1 MTPCRKMSLS
11 PCQPTR
17 IMDSLSLNDIIN
29 ENTEFIPLMIS
40 DDEVEIN
47 NEQLPELLPI
57 LPLRNTVIF
66 PGVVAPITAGRDKS
80 LRLIR
85 SITDEPKFVGM
96 IAQKDGETEE
106 PGAGDVFPTGTL
118 AQIVKSFK
126 MPDGNTTI
134 IIQGKKRF
142 RILEWTQNEPFNMAK
157 VEFLPEFVP
166 GEEDIEFNVLMDSI
180 KEVAGRLIQESPNIP
195 SEAQAALDNI
205 KSNTFLLN
213 FIASNSSMTL
223 NKKQEVLGLDSLKE
237 RATKVLEGL
246 NRELRML
253 EVKNEIHDKVKHEF
267 DQQQREYFLH
277 QQMKTIQEELGGNS
291 SETEIQEMRQKSTA
305 KKWNKKASD
314 HFEKELKKLQRLNPQ
329 MPEFAIQRNYLE
341 FLLELPFESKGRADI
356 NLKKAENIL
365 HKDHYGLEKVKE
377 RILEHLAVLKLKGD
391 MKSPILCLAGPPGVG
406 KTSLGKS
413 IADALGRPYVRMSL
427 GGLRDEAEIR
437 GHRKTYIG
445 AMPGRILQNMKK
457 AGSNDPVFIL
467 DEIDKLSYGN
477 GGDPSSSMLE
487 VLDPEQNDSFYDNY
501 LEMGYDLSKVF
512 FIATANNLGAIQP
525 ALLDRMEIIDVT
537 GYTTDEKVEIAK
549 RHLVPKQLGNHGIT
563 KDQFSIAKRELKSV
577 VEGYTRE
584 SGVRNLDKKIAKLI
598 RSTAKDIAMGDVE
611 KAKIGKSDLETI
623 LGPSRERDVY
633 EGNDHAGVVTGL
645 AWTPVGGDILFIESS
660 LHKGTGKVIITGNL
674 GDVMK
679 ESATIAMAYL
689 KANSDQVGIDAGLFN
704 AYDINIHVPQGAIP
718 KDGPSA
724 GVTLLTALTSLF
736 KQQLV
741 APKLAM
747 TGEITLRGKVLP
759 VGGIKEKILAAK
771 RAKIN
776 TIILCDKN
784 RRDIEEIEDHYIK
797 GMTFHY
803 VSEMQEVLELAI
815 LDKKVKGAKVLEP
828 SLKKG

>member
-1 MTPCRKMSLS
+1 
-11 PCQPTR
+11 
-17 IMDSLSLNDIIN
+17 MDSLSLSDIIN
-29 ENTEFIPLMIS
+29 ESTEFIPLMTS

-47 NEQLPELLPI
+47 STDLPEELAI

-85 SITDEPKFVGM
+85 SITEEPKYVGM
-96 IAQKDGETEE
+96 IAQRDGDNED
-106 PGAGDVFPTGTL
+106 PGAADVFPIGTL

-142 RILEWTQNEPFNMAK
+142 KVLEWTQTEPYNRAK

-166 GEEDIEFNVLMDSI
+166 AEDDVEFNILMESI
-180 KEVAGRLIQESPNIP
+180 KDVAAQLIQDSPHIP
-195 SEAQAALDNI
+195 TEAQAALDNI

-213 FIASNSSMTL
+213 FIASNSNMTL
-223 NKKQEVLGLDSLKE
+223 DKKQEVLELDELKD

-246 NRELRML
+246 NLELKML
-253 EVKNEIHDKVKHEF
+253 EVKNEIQDKVKHEF

-291 SETEIQEMRQKSTA
+291 SETEIEELRQRAKIKTWNDSTA
-305 KKWNKKASD
+305 ERFD
-314 HFEKELKKLQRLNPQ
+314 KEIKKLQRLNPQ

-341 FLLELPFESKGRADI
+341 FMLDLPFEPKGSSEID
-356 NLKKAENIL
+356 LKAATAVL
-365 HKDHYGLEKVKE
+365 DKDHYGLEKVKE

-391 MKSPILCLAGPPGVG
+391 MKSPIICLAGPPGVG

-413 IADALGRPYVRMSL
+413 IAEALGRPYVRMSL

-467 DEIDKLSYGN
+467 DEIDKLSYGT

-525 ALLDRMEIIDVT
+525 ALLDRMEVIDVT
-537 GYTTDEKVEIAK
+537 GYTIEEKVEIA
-549 RHLVPKQLGNHGIT
+549 RQHLVPKQLDNHGLT
-563 KDQFSIAKRELKSV
+563 KDQFSITKPVLKSL

-584 SGVRNLDKKIAKLI
+584 SGVRNLDKKVAKLI
-598 RSTAKDIAMGDVE
+598 RSTAKDVAMGNEAVPSISKEQLE
-611 KAKIGKSDLETI
+611 KI
-623 LGPSRERDVY
+623 LGPSRERDIY
-633 EGNDHAGVVTGL
+633 EGNAHAGVVTGL

-660 LHKGTGKVIITGNL
+660 LAKGNGKVIITGNL

-679 ESATIAMAYL
+679 ESATIALAYL
-689 KANSDQVGIDAGLFN
+689 KSNAEQLGIDSRLFTS
-704 AYDINIHVPQGAIP
+704 YDINIHVPQGAIP

-736 KQQLV
+736 TQKKV

-771 RAKIN
+771 RAKI
-776 TIILCDKN
+776 TKILLCDKN
-784 RRDIEEIEDHYIK
+784 RKDIEEIEAHYLK

-803 VSEMQEVLELAI
+803 VQEMSEVLELAI
-815 LDKKVKGAKVLEP
+815 LDQKVKGAKKLEP
-828 SLKKG
+828 AKKNG

>member
-1 MTPCRKMSLS
+1 
-11 PCQPTR
+11 
-17 IMDSLSLNDIIN
+17 MDSLSLSDIIN
-29 ENTEFIPLMIS
+29 ESTEFIPLMTS
-40 DDEVEIN
+40 DEEVEIN
-47 NEQLPELLPI
+47 NTDLPEELPI

-85 SITDEPKFVGM
+85 DIKEEPKYVGM
-96 IAQKDGETEE
+96 ITQKDGDTED
-106 PGAGDVFPTGTL
+106 PTSDDVFPTGTL

-142 RILEWTQNEPFNMAK
+142 RILEWTTTEPYNRAK

-166 GEEDIEFNVLMDSI
+166 KDDDVEFNIVMDSI
-180 KEVAGRLIQESPNIP
+180 KEVAAQLIQDSPHIP
-195 SEAQAALDNI
+195 TEAQTALDNI

-213 FIASNSSMTL
+213 FIASNSSMVL
-223 NKKQEVLGLDSLKE
+223 DKKQEVLELDSLKD
-237 RATKVLEGL
+237 RASNVLEGL
-246 NRELRML
+246 NLELKKL
-253 EVKNEIHDKVKHEF
+253 EVKNEIQDKVKLEF

-291 SETEIQEMRQKSTA
+291 SETEIEELRQRA
-305 KKWNKKASD
+305 KKKKWDPSSSER
-314 HFEKELKKLQRLNPQ
+314 FNKELKKLQRLNPQ

-341 FLLELPFESKGRADI
+341 FMLDLPFEGKGLASIDLNGATKVLDR
-356 NLKKAENIL
+356 
-365 HKDHYGLEKVKE
+365 DHYGLEKVKE

-391 MKSPILCLAGPPGVG
+391 MKSPIICLAGPPGVG

-413 IADALGRPYVRMSL
+413 IAEALGRPYVRMSL

-467 DEIDKLSYGN
+467 DEIDKLSYGT

-525 ALLDRMEIIDVT
+525 ALLDRMEVIDVT
-537 GYTTDEKVEIAK
+537 GYTIEEKVEIAK
-549 RHLVPKQLGNHGIT
+549 QHLVPKQLDNHGIT
-563 KDQFSIAKRELKSV
+563 KDQFSISKPTLKSL

-584 SGVRNLDKKIAKLI
+584 SGVRNLDKKVAKLV
-598 RSTAKDIAMGDVE
+598 RSTAKDIALGTEAHTKVNVE
-611 KAKIGKSDLETI
+611 RLEEI
-623 LGPSRERDVY
+623 LGPPRERDIY
-633 EGNDHAGVVTGL
+633 EGNNHAGVVTGL

-660 LHKGTGKVIITGNL
+660 LAKGSGKVIITGNL
-674 GDVMK
+674 GAVMK
-679 ESATIAMAYL
+679 ESATIAIAYL
-689 KANSDQVGIDAGLFN
+689 KANADELGIDQNLFK

-724 GVTLLTALTSLF
+724 GITLLTALTSLF
-736 KQQLV
+736 TQKKV

-747 TGEITLRGKVLP
+747 TGEITLRGRVLP

-771 RAKIN
+771 RAKIS
-776 TIILCDKN
+776 TILLCEKN
-784 RRDIEEIEDHYIK
+784 RKDIEEIEAHYLK

-803 VSEMQEVLELAI
+803 ISEMSEVLDLAI
-815 LDKKVKGAKVLEP
+815 LNQKVKGAKTLSAET
-828 SLKKG
+828 KKLD

>member
-1 MTPCRKMSLS
+1 
-11 PCQPTR
+11 
-17 IMDSLSLNDIIN
+17 MDSLSLSDIIN
-29 ENTEFIPLMIS
+29 ESTEFIPLMTS

-47 NEQLPELLPI
+47 STDLPEELAI

-85 SITDEPKFVGM
+85 SITEEPKYVGM
-96 IAQKDGETEE
+96 IAQRDGDNED
-106 PGAGDVFPTGTL
+106 PAAADVFPIGTL

-142 RILEWTQNEPFNMAK
+142 KVLEWTQTEPYNRAK

-166 GEEDIEFNVLMDSI
+166 AEDDVEFNILMESI
-180 KEVAGRLIQESPNIP
+180 KDVAAQLIQDSPHIP
-195 SEAQAALDNI
+195 TEAQTALDNI

-223 NKKQEVLGLDSLKE
+223 DKKQEVLELDELKD

-246 NRELRML
+246 NLELKML
-253 EVKNEIHDKVKHEF
+253 EVKNEIQDKVKHEF

-291 SETEIQEMRQKSTA
+291 SETEIEELRQRAKTKTWNDSTA
-305 KKWNKKASD
+305 ERFD
-314 HFEKELKKLQRLNPQ
+314 KEIKKLQRLNPQ

-341 FLLELPFESKGRADI
+341 FMLDLPFEPKGSSEID
-356 NLKKAENIL
+356 LKAATAVL
-365 HKDHYGLEKVKE
+365 DKDHYGLEKVKE

-391 MKSPILCLAGPPGVG
+391 MKSPIICLAGPPGVG

-413 IADALGRPYVRMSL
+413 IAEALGRPYVRMSL

-467 DEIDKLSYGN
+467 DEIDKLSYGT

-525 ALLDRMEIIDVT
+525 ALLDRMEVIDVT
-537 GYTTDEKVEIAK
+537 GYTIEEKVEIA
-549 RHLVPKQLGNHGIT
+549 RQHLVPKQLDNHGLT
-563 KDQFSIAKRELKSV
+563 KDQFSITKPVLKSL

-584 SGVRNLDKKIAKLI
+584 SGVRNLDKKVAKLI
-598 RSTAKDIAMGDVE
+598 RSTAKDVAMGNEAVPSISKEQLE
-611 KAKIGKSDLETI
+611 KI
-623 LGPSRERDVY
+623 LGPSRERDIY
-633 EGNDHAGVVTGL
+633 EGNAHAGVVTGL

-660 LHKGTGKVIITGNL
+660 LAKGNGKVIITGNL

-679 ESATIAMAYL
+679 ESATIALAYL
-689 KANSDQVGIDAGLFN
+689 KSNAEQLGIDSRLFTS
-704 AYDINIHVPQGAIP
+704 YDINIHVPQGAIP

-736 KQQLV
+736 TQKKV

-771 RAKIN
+771 RAKITN
-776 TIILCDKN
+776 ILLCDKN
-784 RRDIEEIEDHYIK
+784 RKDIEEIEAHYLK

-803 VSEMQEVLELAI
+803 VQEMSEVLELAI
-815 LDKKVKGAKVLEP
+815 LDQKVKGAKKLEP
-828 SLKKG
+828 AKKNG

>member
-1 MTPCRKMSLS
+1 MDTLSLS
-11 PCQPTR
+11 
-17 IMDSLSLNDIIN
+17 DIIS
-29 ENTEFIPLMIS
+29 ESTEFIPLMTS
-40 DDEVEIN
+40 DEEVEIN
-47 NEQLPELLPI
+47 DDQIPELLPI

-80 LRLIR
+80 LRLIK
-85 SITDEPKFVGM
+85 SIKEDQKFVGM
-96 IAQKDGETEE
+96 IAQRDGATED
-106 PGAGDVFPTGTL
+106 PGQNEVFPTGTL

-142 RILEWTQNEPFNMAK
+142 RILEWVETEPFNMAK

-166 GEEDIEFNVLMDSI
+166 GEDDAEFTVLMDSI
-180 KEVAGRLIQESPNIP
+180 KDIAARLIQESPHIP

-213 FIASNSSMTL
+213 FIASNSSMKL
-223 NKKQEVLGLDSLKE
+223 EKKQEVLELDSLKE
-237 RATKVLEGL
+237 RAVKVLEGL
-246 NRELRML
+246 NLELKML

-291 SETEIQEMRQKSTA
+291 SEGDIEEMRQRSKSKTWDS
-305 KKWNKKASD
+305 KTSE
-314 HFEKELKKLQRLNPQ
+314 HFEKELRKLQRLNPQ

-341 FLLELPFESKGRADI
+341 FILDLPFESKGDASI
-356 NLKKAENIL
+356 NLKAAQKSL
-365 HKDHYGLEKVKE
+365 DSDHYGLEKVKE

-413 IADALGRPYVRMSL
+413 IAEALGRPYVRMSL

-445 AMPGRILQNMKK
+445 AMPGRVLQNMKK

-467 DEIDKLSYGN
+467 DEIDKLSYGT

-487 VLDPEQNDSFYDNY
+487 VLDPEQNNSFYDNY

-525 ALLDRMEIIDVT
+525 ALLDRMEIINVS

-549 RHLVPKQLGNHGIT
+549 RHLVPKQLENHGLT
-563 KDQFSIAKRELKSV
+563 KGQFSIGKPELKAV

-584 SGVRNLDKKIAKLI
+584 SGVRSLDKKVAKLI
-598 RSTAKDIAMGDVE
+598 RHTAKDIAMGDADVVKIE
-611 KAKIGKSDLETI
+611 KEAIGTI
-623 LGPSRERDVY
+623 LGPSRERDSY

-660 LHKGTGKVIITGNL
+660 ISRGNGKVIVTGNL

-679 ESATIAMAYL
+679 ESATIALAYL
-689 KANSDQVGIDAGLFN
+689 KSNAEELGIDPKLFTS
-704 AYDINIHVPQGAIP
+704 YDINIHVPQGAIP

-724 GVTLLTALTSLF
+724 GITLLTALTSLF
-736 KQQLV
+736 TQKRV
-741 APKLAM
+741 AAKLAM

-771 RAKIN
+771 RAKIT
-776 TIILCDKN
+776 TIVLCDKN
-784 RRDIEEIEDHYIK
+784 RKDIEEIEDHYLK

-803 VSEMQEVLELAI
+803 VGEMREVLDLAI
-815 LDKKVKGAKVLEP
+815 LDQKVKNAKKLVPVET
-828 SLKKG
+828 KKS

>member
-1 MTPCRKMSLS
+1 MFS
-11 PCQPTR
+11 CQE
-17 IMDSLSLNDIIN
+17 IDFMDSLSLSDIIN
-29 ENTEFIPLMIS
+29 ESTEFIPLMTS
-40 DDEVEIN
+40 DEEVEIN
-47 NEQLPELLPI
+47 NTDLPEELPI

-85 SITDEPKFVGM
+85 DIKEEPKYVGM
-96 IAQKDGETEE
+96 ITQKDGDTEE
-106 PGAGDVFPTGTL
+106 PTSDDVFPTGTL

-142 RILEWTQNEPFNMAK
+142 RILEWTTTEPYNRAK

-166 GEEDIEFNVLMDSI
+166 EEEDVEFNIVMDSI
-180 KEVAGRLIQESPNIP
+180 KEVAAQLIQDSPHIP
-195 SEAQAALDNI
+195 TEAQAALDNI

-213 FIASNSSMTL
+213 FIASNSSMVL
-223 NKKQEVLGLDSLKE
+223 EKKQEVLELDSLKD
-237 RATKVLEGL
+237 RASNVLEGL
-246 NRELRML
+246 NLELKKL
-253 EVKNEIHDKVKHEF
+253 EVKNEIQDKVKLEF

-291 SETEIQEMRQKSTA
+291 SETEIEELRQRAKK
-305 KKWNKKASD
+305 KKWNPSSSER
-314 HFEKELKKLQRLNPQ
+314 FNKELKKLQRLNPQ

-341 FLLELPFESKGRADI
+341 FMLDLPYEGKGIASID
-356 NLKKAENIL
+356 LKDATKVL
-365 HKDHYGLEKVKE
+365 DRDHYGLEKVKE

-391 MKSPILCLAGPPGVG
+391 MKSPIICLAGPPGVG

-413 IADALGRPYVRMSL
+413 IAEALGRPYVRMSL

-467 DEIDKLSYGN
+467 DEIDKLSYGT

-525 ALLDRMEIIDVT
+525 ALLDRMEVIDVT
-537 GYTTDEKVEIAK
+537 GYTIEEKVEIAK
-549 RHLVPKQLGNHGIT
+549 QHLVPKQLDNHGIT
-563 KDQFSIAKRELKSV
+563 KDQFSIAKPTLKSL

-584 SGVRNLDKKIAKLI
+584 SGVRNLDKKVAKLV
-598 RSTAKDIAMGDVE
+598 RSTAKDIALGTEAHTKVNVE
-611 KAKIGKSDLETI
+611 RLEEI
-623 LGPSRERDVY
+623 LGPPRERDIY
-633 EGNDHAGVVTGL
+633 EGNNHAGVVTGL

-660 LHKGTGKVIITGNL
+660 LAKGSGKVIITGNL
-674 GDVMK
+674 GAVMK
-679 ESATIAMAYL
+679 ESATIAIAYL
-689 KANSDQVGIDAGLFN
+689 KANADELGIDQNLFK

-724 GVTLLTALTSLF
+724 GITLLTALTSLF
-736 KQQLV
+736 TQKKV

-747 TGEITLRGKVLP
+747 TGEITLRGRVLP

-771 RAKIN
+771 RAKIS
-776 TIILCDKN
+776 TILLCEKN
-784 RRDIEEIEDHYIK
+784 RKDIEEIEAHYLK

-803 VSEMQEVLELAI
+803 ISEMSEVLDLAI
-815 LDKKVKGAKVLEP
+815 LNQKVKGAKTLSAET
-828 SLKKG
+828 KKT

>member
-1 MTPCRKMSLS
+1 MLHL
-11 PCQPTR
+11 
-17 IMDSLSLNDIIN
+17 IMDSLSLSDIIN
-29 ENTEFIPLMIS
+29 ESTEFIPLMTS

-47 NEQLPELLPI
+47 STDLPEELAI

-85 SITDEPKFVGM
+85 SITEEPKYVGM
-96 IAQKDGETEE
+96 IAQRDGDNED
-106 PGAGDVFPTGTL
+106 PGAADVFPTGTL

-142 RILEWTQNEPFNMAK
+142 KVLEWTQTEPYNRAK

-166 GEEDIEFNVLMDSI
+166 AEDDVEFNILMESI
-180 KEVAGRLIQESPNIP
+180 KDVAAQLIQDSPHIP
-195 SEAQAALDNI
+195 TEAQTALDNI

-223 NKKQEVLGLDSLKE
+223 DKKQEVLELDELKD
-237 RATKVLEGL
+237 RANKVLEGL
-246 NRELRML
+246 NLELKML
-253 EVKNEIHDKVKHEF
+253 EVKNEIQDKVKHEF

-291 SETEIQEMRQKSTA
+291 SETEIEELRQRAKTKTWNDSTA
-305 KKWNKKASD
+305 ERFD
-314 HFEKELKKLQRLNPQ
+314 KEIKKLQRLNPQ

-341 FLLELPFESKGRADI
+341 FMLDLPFEPKGSSEID
-356 NLKKAENIL
+356 LKAATAVL
-365 HKDHYGLEKVKE
+365 DKDHYGLEKVKE

-391 MKSPILCLAGPPGVG
+391 MKSPIICLAGPPGVG

-413 IADALGRPYVRMSL
+413 IAEALGRPYVRMSL

-467 DEIDKLSYGN
+467 DEIDKLSYGT

-525 ALLDRMEIIDVT
+525 ALLDRMEVIDVT
-537 GYTTDEKVEIAK
+537 GYTIEEKVEIA
-549 RHLVPKQLGNHGIT
+549 RQHLVPKQLDNHGLA
-563 KDQFSIAKRELKSV
+563 KDQFSITKPVLKSL

-584 SGVRNLDKKIAKLI
+584 SGVRNLDKKVAKLI
-598 RSTAKDIAMGDVE
+598 RSTAKDVAMGNEAVPSISKEQLE
-611 KAKIGKSDLETI
+611 KI
-623 LGPSRERDVY
+623 LGPSRERDIY
-633 EGNDHAGVVTGL
+633 EGNAHAGVVTGL

-660 LHKGTGKVIITGNL
+660 LAKGNGKVIITGNL

-679 ESATIAMAYL
+679 ESATIALAYL
-689 KANSDQVGIDAGLFN
+689 KSNAEQLGIDSRLFTS
-704 AYDINIHVPQGAIP
+704 YDINIHVPQGAIP

-736 KQQLV
+736 TQKKV

-771 RAKIN
+771 RAKITN
-776 TIILCDKN
+776 ILLCDKN
-784 RRDIEEIEDHYIK
+784 RKDIEEIEAHYLK

-803 VSEMQEVLELAI
+803 VQEMSEVLELAI
-815 LDKKVKGAKVLEP
+815 LDQKVKGAKKLEP
-828 SLKKG
+828 AKKKG

>member
-1 MTPCRKMSLS
+1 MNMDTLSLS
-11 PCQPTR
+11 
-17 IMDSLSLNDIIN
+17 DIIS
-29 ENTEFIPLMIS
+29 ESTEFIPLMTS
-40 DDEVEIN
+40 DEEVEIN
-47 NEQLPELLPI
+47 DDQIPELLPI

-80 LRLIR
+80 LRLIK
-85 SITDEPKFVGM
+85 SIKEDQKFVGM
-96 IAQKDGETEE
+96 IAQRDGATED
-106 PGAGDVFPTGTL
+106 PGQNEVFPTGTL

-142 RILEWTQNEPFNMAK
+142 RILEWVETEPFNMAK

-166 GEEDIEFNVLMDSI
+166 GEDDTEFTVLMDSI
-180 KEVAGRLIQESPNIP
+180 KDIAARLIQESPHIP

-213 FIASNSSMTL
+213 FIASNSSMKL
-223 NKKQEVLGLDSLKE
+223 EKKQEVLELDSLKE
-237 RATKVLEGL
+237 RAVKVLEGL
-246 NRELRML
+246 NLELKML

-291 SETEIQEMRQKSTA
+291 SEGDIEEMRQRSKGKTWDSKT
-305 KKWNKKASD
+305 SE
-314 HFEKELKKLQRLNPQ
+314 HFEKELRKLQRLNPQ

-341 FLLELPFESKGRADI
+341 FMLDLPFESKGDASI
-356 NLKKAENIL
+356 NLKAAQKSLDA
-365 HKDHYGLEKVKE
+365 DHYGLEKVKE

-413 IADALGRPYVRMSL
+413 IAEALGRPYVRMSL

-445 AMPGRILQNMKK
+445 AMPGRVLQNMKK

-467 DEIDKLSYGN
+467 DEIDKLSYGT

-487 VLDPEQNDSFYDNY
+487 VLDPEQNNSFYDNY

-525 ALLDRMEIIDVT
+525 ALLDRMEIINVS

-549 RHLVPKQLGNHGIT
+549 RHLVPKQLENHGLT
-563 KDQFSIAKRELKSV
+563 KGQFSIGKPELKAV

-584 SGVRNLDKKIAKLI
+584 SGVRSLDKKVAKLI
-598 RSTAKDIAMGDVE
+598 RHTAKDIAMGDADVVKIE
-611 KAKIGKSDLETI
+611 KEAIGTI
-623 LGPSRERDVY
+623 LGPSRERDSY

-660 LHKGTGKVIITGNL
+660 ISRGIGKVIVTGNL

-679 ESATIAMAYL
+679 ESATIALAYL
-689 KANSDQVGIDAGLFN
+689 KSNAEELGIDPKLFTS
-704 AYDINIHVPQGAIP
+704 YDINIHVPQGAIP

-724 GVTLLTALTSLF
+724 GITLLTALTSLF
-736 KQQLV
+736 TQKRV
-741 APKLAM
+741 AAKLAM

-771 RAKIN
+771 RAKIT
-776 TIILCDKN
+776 TIVLCDKN
-784 RRDIEEIEDHYIK
+784 RKDIEEIEDHYLK

-803 VSEMQEVLELAI
+803 VGEMREVLDLAI
-815 LDKKVKGAKVLEP
+815 LDQKVKNAKKLVPVET
-828 SLKKG
+828 KKS

>member
-1 MTPCRKMSLS
+1 
-11 PCQPTR
+11 
-17 IMDSLSLNDIIN
+17 MDSLSLSDIIN
-29 ENTEFIPLMIS
+29 ESTEFIPLMTS
-40 DDEVEIN
+40 DEEVEIN
-47 NEQLPELLPI
+47 NTDLPEELPI

-85 SITDEPKFVGM
+85 DIKEEPKYVGM
-96 IAQKDGETEE
+96 ITQKDGDTEE
-106 PGAGDVFPTGTL
+106 PTSDDVFPTGTL

-142 RILEWTQNEPFNMAK
+142 RILEWTTTEPYNRAK

-166 GEEDIEFNVLMDSI
+166 EEEDVEFNIVMDSI
-180 KEVAGRLIQESPNIP
+180 KEVAAQLIQDSPHIP
-195 SEAQAALDNI
+195 TEAQAALDNI

-213 FIASNSSMTL
+213 FIASNSSMVL
-223 NKKQEVLGLDSLKE
+223 EKKQEVLELDSLKD
-237 RATKVLEGL
+237 RASNVLEGL
-246 NRELRML
+246 NLELKKL
-253 EVKNEIHDKVKHEF
+253 EVKNEIQDKVKLEF

-291 SETEIQEMRQKSTA
+291 SETEIEELRQRAKK
-305 KKWNKKASD
+305 KKWNPSSSER
-314 HFEKELKKLQRLNPQ
+314 FNKELKKLQRLNPQ

-341 FLLELPFESKGRADI
+341 FMLDLPYEGKGLASID
-356 NLKKAENIL
+356 LKDATKVL
-365 HKDHYGLEKVKE
+365 DRDHYGLEKVKE

-391 MKSPILCLAGPPGVG
+391 MKSPIICLAGPPGVG

-413 IADALGRPYVRMSL
+413 IAEALGRPYVRMSL

-467 DEIDKLSYGN
+467 DEIDKLSYGT

-525 ALLDRMEIIDVT
+525 ALLDRMEVIDVT
-537 GYTTDEKVEIAK
+537 GYTIEEKVEIAK
-549 RHLVPKQLGNHGIT
+549 QHLVPKQLDNHGIT
-563 KDQFSIAKRELKSV
+563 KDQFSIAKPTLKSL

-584 SGVRNLDKKIAKLI
+584 SGVRNLDKKVAKLV
-598 RSTAKDIAMGDVE
+598 RSTAKDIALGTEAHTKVNVE
-611 KAKIGKSDLETI
+611 RLEEI
-623 LGPSRERDVY
+623 LGPPRERDIY
-633 EGNDHAGVVTGL
+633 EGNNHAGVVTGL

-660 LHKGTGKVIITGNL
+660 LAKGSGKVIITGNL
-674 GDVMK
+674 GVVMK
-679 ESATIAMAYL
+679 ESATIAIAYL
-689 KANSDQVGIDAGLFN
+689 KANADELGIDQNLFK

-724 GVTLLTALTSLF
+724 GITLLTALTSLF
-736 KQQLV
+736 TQKKV

-747 TGEITLRGKVLP
+747 TGEITLRGRVLP

-771 RAKIN
+771 RAKIS
-776 TIILCDKN
+776 TILLCEKN
-784 RRDIEEIEDHYIK
+784 RKDIEEIEAHYLK

-803 VSEMQEVLELAI
+803 ISEMSEVLDLAI
-815 LDKKVKGAKVLEP
+815 LNQKVKGAKTLSAET
-828 SLKKG
+828 KKT

>member
-1 MTPCRKMSLS
+1 
-11 PCQPTR
+11 
-17 IMDSLSLNDIIN
+17 MDSLSLSDIIN
-29 ENTEFIPLMIS
+29 ESTEFIPLMTS
-40 DDEVEIN
+40 DEEVEIN
-47 NEQLPELLPI
+47 NTDLPEELPI

-85 SITDEPKFVGM
+85 DIKEEPKYVGM
-96 IAQKDGETEE
+96 ITQKDGDTED
-106 PGAGDVFPTGTL
+106 PTSDDVFPTGTL

-142 RILEWTQNEPFNMAK
+142 RILEWTTTEPYNRAK

-166 GEEDIEFNVLMDSI
+166 EDDDVEFNIVMDSI
-180 KEVAGRLIQESPNIP
+180 KEVAAQLIQDSPHIP
-195 SEAQAALDNI
+195 TEAQTALDNI

-213 FIASNSSMTL
+213 FIASNSSMVL
-223 NKKQEVLGLDSLKE
+223 DKKQEVLELDSLKD
-237 RATKVLEGL
+237 RASNVLEGL
-246 NRELRML
+246 NLELKKL
-253 EVKNEIHDKVKHEF
+253 EVKNEIQDKVKLEF

-291 SETEIQEMRQKSTA
+291 SETEIEELRQRA
-305 KKWNKKASD
+305 KKKKWDTSSSER
-314 HFEKELKKLQRLNPQ
+314 FNKELKKLQRLNPQ
-329 MPEFAIQRNYLE
+329 MPEFAIQRNYFE
-341 FLLELPFESKGRADI
+341 FMLDLPFEGKGLASID
-356 NLKKAENIL
+356 LKGATKVL
-365 HKDHYGLEKVKE
+365 DRDHYGLEKVKE

-391 MKSPILCLAGPPGVG
+391 MKSPIICLAGPPGVG

-413 IADALGRPYVRMSL
+413 IAEALGRPYVRMSL

-457 AGSNDPVFIL
+457 ADSNDPVFIL
-467 DEIDKLSYGN
+467 DEIDKLSYGT

-525 ALLDRMEIIDVT
+525 ALLDRMEVIDVT
-537 GYTTDEKVEIAK
+537 GYTIEEKVEIAK
-549 RHLVPKQLGNHGIT
+549 QHLVPKQLDNHGIT
-563 KDQFSIAKRELKSV
+563 KDQFSISKPTLKSL

-584 SGVRNLDKKIAKLI
+584 SGVRNLDKKVAKLV
-598 RSTAKDIAMGDVE
+598 RSTAKDIALGTEAHTKVNVE
-611 KAKIGKSDLETI
+611 RLEEI
-623 LGPSRERDVY
+623 LGPPRERDIY
-633 EGNDHAGVVTGL
+633 EGNNHAGVVTGL

-660 LHKGTGKVIITGNL
+660 LAKGSGKVIITGNL
-674 GDVMK
+674 GAVMK
-679 ESATIAMAYL
+679 ESATIAIAYL
-689 KANSDQVGIDAGLFN
+689 KANADELGIDQNLFK

-724 GVTLLTALTSLF
+724 GITLLTALTSLF
-736 KQQLV
+736 TQKKV

-747 TGEITLRGKVLP
+747 TGEITLRGRVLP

-771 RAKIN
+771 RAKIS
-776 TIILCDKN
+776 TILLCEKN
-784 RRDIEEIEDHYIK
+784 RKDIEEIEAHYLK

-803 VSEMQEVLELAI
+803 ISEMSEVLDLAI
-815 LDKKVKGAKVLEP
+815 LNQKVKGAKTLSAET
-828 SLKKG
+828 KKLD

>member
-1 MTPCRKMSLS
+1 
-11 PCQPTR
+11 
-17 IMDSLSLNDIIN
+17 MDSLSLSDIIN
-29 ENTEFIPLMIS
+29 ESTEFIPLMTS
-40 DDEVEIN
+40 DEEVEIN
-47 NEQLPELLPI
+47 NTDLPEELPI

-85 SITDEPKFVGM
+85 DIKEEPKYVGM
-96 IAQKDGETEE
+96 ITQKDSDTEE
-106 PGAGDVFPTGTL
+106 PTSDDVFPTGTL

-142 RILEWTQNEPFNMAK
+142 RILEWTTTEPYNRAK

-166 GEEDIEFNVLMDSI
+166 EDDDVEFNIVMDSI
-180 KEVAGRLIQESPNIP
+180 KEVAAQLIQDSPHIP
-195 SEAQAALDNI
+195 TEAQTALDNI

-213 FIASNSSMTL
+213 FIASNSSML
-223 NKKQEVLGLDSLKE
+223 LDKKQEVLELDSLKD
-237 RATKVLEGL
+237 RASNVLEGL
-246 NRELRML
+246 NLELKKL
-253 EVKNEIHDKVKHEF
+253 EVKNEIQDKVKLEF

-291 SETEIQEMRQKSTA
+291 SETEIEELRQRA
-305 KKWNKKASD
+305 KKKKWDPSSSER
-314 HFEKELKKLQRLNPQ
+314 FNKELKKLQRLNPQ

-341 FLLELPFESKGRADI
+341 FMLDLPFEGKGLASID
-356 NLKKAENIL
+356 LKGATKVL
-365 HKDHYGLEKVKE
+365 DRDHYGLEKVKE

-391 MKSPILCLAGPPGVG
+391 MKSPIICLAGPPGVG

-413 IADALGRPYVRMSL
+413 IAEALGRPYVRMSL

-467 DEIDKLSYGN
+467 DEIDKLSYGT

-525 ALLDRMEIIDVT
+525 ALLDRMEVIDVT
-537 GYTTDEKVEIAK
+537 GYTIEEKVEIAK
-549 RHLVPKQLGNHGIT
+549 QHLVPKQLDNHGIT
-563 KDQFSIAKRELKSV
+563 KDQFSISKPTLKSL

-584 SGVRNLDKKIAKLI
+584 SGVRNLDKKVAKLV
-598 RSTAKDIAMGDVE
+598 RSTAKDIALGTEAHTKVNVE
-611 KAKIGKSDLETI
+611 RLEEI
-623 LGPSRERDVY
+623 LGPPRERDIY
-633 EGNDHAGVVTGL
+633 EGNNHAGVVTGL

-660 LHKGTGKVIITGNL
+660 LAKGSGKVIITGNL
-674 GDVMK
+674 GAVMK
-679 ESATIAMAYL
+679 ESATIAIAYL
-689 KANSDQVGIDAGLFN
+689 KANADELGIDQNLFK

-724 GVTLLTALTSLF
+724 GITLLTALTSLF
-736 KQQLV
+736 TQKKV

-747 TGEITLRGKVLP
+747 TGEITLRGRVLP

-771 RAKIN
+771 RAKIS
-776 TIILCDKN
+776 TILLCEKN
-784 RRDIEEIEDHYIK
+784 RKDIEEIEAHYLK

-803 VSEMQEVLELAI
+803 ISEMSEVLDLAI
-815 LDKKVKGAKVLEP
+815 LNQKVKGAKTLSAET
-828 SLKKG
+828 KKT

>member
-1 MTPCRKMSLS
+1 MFS
-11 PCQPTR
+11 CQE
-17 IMDSLSLNDIIN
+17 IDFMDSLSLSDIIN
-29 ENTEFIPLMIS
+29 ESTEFIPLMTS
-40 DDEVEIN
+40 DEEVEIN
-47 NEQLPELLPI
+47 NTDLPEELPI

-85 SITDEPKFVGM
+85 DIKEEPKYVGM
-96 IAQKDGETEE
+96 ITQKDGDTEE
-106 PGAGDVFPTGTL
+106 PTSDDVFPTGTL

-142 RILEWTQNEPFNMAK
+142 RILEWTTTEPYNRAK

-166 GEEDIEFNVLMDSI
+166 EEEDVEFNIVMDSI
-180 KEVAGRLIQESPNIP
+180 KEVAAQLIQDSPHIP
-195 SEAQAALDNI
+195 TEAQAALDNI

-213 FIASNSSMTL
+213 FIASNSSMVL
-223 NKKQEVLGLDSLKE
+223 EKKQEVLELDSLKD
-237 RATKVLEGL
+237 RASNVLEGL
-246 NRELRML
+246 NLELKKL
-253 EVKNEIHDKVKHEF
+253 EVKNEIQDKVKLEF

-291 SETEIQEMRQKSTA
+291 SETEIEELRQRAKK
-305 KKWNKKASD
+305 KKWNPSSSER
-314 HFEKELKKLQRLNPQ
+314 FNKELKKLQRLNPQ

-341 FLLELPFESKGRADI
+341 FMLDLPYEGKGLASID
-356 NLKKAENIL
+356 LKDATKVL
-365 HKDHYGLEKVKE
+365 DRDHYGLEKVKE

-391 MKSPILCLAGPPGVG
+391 MKSPIICLAGPPGVG

-413 IADALGRPYVRMSL
+413 IAEALGRPYLRMSL

-467 DEIDKLSYGN
+467 DEIDKLSYGT

-525 ALLDRMEIIDVT
+525 ALLDRIEVIDVT
-537 GYTTDEKVEIAK
+537 GYTIEEKVEIAK
-549 RHLVPKQLGNHGIT
+549 QHLVPKQLDNHGIT
-563 KDQFSIAKRELKSV
+563 KDQFSIAKPTLKSL

-584 SGVRNLDKKIAKLI
+584 SGVRNLDKKVAKLV
-598 RSTAKDIAMGDVE
+598 RSTAKDIALGTEAHTKVNVDR
-611 KAKIGKSDLETI
+611 LEEI
-623 LGPSRERDVY
+623 LGPPRERDIY
-633 EGNDHAGVVTGL
+633 EGNNHAGVVTGL

-660 LHKGTGKVIITGNL
+660 LAKGSGKVIITGNL
-674 GDVMK
+674 GVVMK
-679 ESATIAMAYL
+679 ESATIAIAYL
-689 KANSDQVGIDAGLFN
+689 KANADELGIDQNLFK

-724 GVTLLTALTSLF
+724 GITLLTALTSLF
-736 KQQLV
+736 TQKKV

-747 TGEITLRGKVLP
+747 TGEITLRGRVLP

-771 RAKIN
+771 RAKIS
-776 TIILCDKN
+776 TILLCEKN
-784 RRDIEEIEDHYIK
+784 RKDIEEIEAHYLK

-803 VSEMQEVLELAI
+803 ISEMSEVLDLAI
-815 LDKKVKGAKVLEP
+815 LNQKVKGAKTLSAET
-828 SLKKG
+828 KKT

>member
-1 MTPCRKMSLS
+1 
-11 PCQPTR
+11 
-17 IMDSLSLNDIIN
+17 MDSLSLSDIIN
-29 ENTEFIPLMIS
+29 ESTEFIPLMTS

-47 NEQLPELLPI
+47 STDLPEELAI

-85 SITDEPKFVGM
+85 SITEEPKYVGM
-96 IAQKDGETEE
+96 IAQRDGDNED
-106 PGAGDVFPTGTL
+106 PGAADVFPIGTL

-142 RILEWTQNEPFNMAK
+142 KVLEWTQTEPYNRAK

-166 GEEDIEFNVLMDSI
+166 AEDDVEFNILMESI
-180 KEVAGRLIQESPNIP
+180 KDVAAQLIQDSPHIP
-195 SEAQAALDNI
+195 TEAQAALDNI

-213 FIASNSSMTL
+213 FIASNSNMTL
-223 NKKQEVLGLDSLKE
+223 DKKQEVLELDELKD

-246 NRELRML
+246 NLELKML
-253 EVKNEIHDKVKHEF
+253 EVKNEIQDKVKHEF

-291 SETEIQEMRQKSTA
+291 SETEIEELRQRAKTKTWNDSTA
-305 KKWNKKASD
+305 ERFD
-314 HFEKELKKLQRLNPQ
+314 KEIKKLQRLNPQ

-341 FLLELPFESKGRADI
+341 FMLDLPFEPKGSSEID
-356 NLKKAENIL
+356 LKAATAVL
-365 HKDHYGLEKVKE
+365 DKDHYGLEKVKE

-391 MKSPILCLAGPPGVG
+391 MKSPIICLAGPPGVG

-413 IADALGRPYVRMSL
+413 IAEALGRPYVRMSL

-467 DEIDKLSYGN
+467 DEIDKLSYGT

-525 ALLDRMEIIDVT
+525 ALLDRMEVIDVT
-537 GYTTDEKVEIAK
+537 GYTIEEKVEIA
-549 RHLVPKQLGNHGIT
+549 RQHLVPKQLDNHGLT
-563 KDQFSIAKRELKSV
+563 KDQFSITKPVLKSL

-584 SGVRNLDKKIAKLI
+584 SGVRNLDKKVAKLI
-598 RSTAKDIAMGDVE
+598 RSTAKDVAMGNEAVPSISKEQLE
-611 KAKIGKSDLETI
+611 KI
-623 LGPSRERDVY
+623 LGPSRERDIY
-633 EGNDHAGVVTGL
+633 EGNAHAGVVTGL

-660 LHKGTGKVIITGNL
+660 LAKGNGKVIITGNL

-679 ESATIAMAYL
+679 ESATIALAYL
-689 KANSDQVGIDAGLFN
+689 KSNAEQLGIDSRLFTS
-704 AYDINIHVPQGAIP
+704 YDINIHVPQGAIP

-736 KQQLV
+736 TQKKV

-771 RAKIN
+771 RAKITN
-776 TIILCDKN
+776 ILLCDKN
-784 RRDIEEIEDHYIK
+784 RKDIEEIEAHYLK

-803 VSEMQEVLELAI
+803 VQEMSEVLELAI
-815 LDKKVKGAKVLEP
+815 LDQKVKGAKKLEP
-828 SLKKG
+828 AKKNG

>member
-1 MTPCRKMSLS
+1 
-11 PCQPTR
+11 
-17 IMDSLSLNDIIN
+17 MDSLSLSDIIN
-29 ENTEFIPLMIS
+29 ESTEFIPLMTS
-40 DDEVEIN
+40 DEEVEIN
-47 NEQLPELLPI
+47 NTDLPEELPI

-85 SITDEPKFVGM
+85 DIKEEPKYVGM
-96 IAQKDGETEE
+96 ITQKDGDTEE
-106 PGAGDVFPTGTL
+106 PTSDDVFPTGTL

-142 RILEWTQNEPFNMAK
+142 RILEWTTTEPYNRAK

-166 GEEDIEFNVLMDSI
+166 KDDDVEFNIVMDSI
-180 KEVAGRLIQESPNIP
+180 KEVAAQLIQDSPHIP
-195 SEAQAALDNI
+195 TEAQTALDNI

-213 FIASNSSMTL
+213 FIASNSSMVL
-223 NKKQEVLGLDSLKE
+223 DKKQEVLELDSLKD
-237 RATKVLEGL
+237 RASNVLEGL
-246 NRELRML
+246 NLELKKL
-253 EVKNEIHDKVKHEF
+253 EVKNEIQDKVKLEF

-291 SETEIQEMRQKSTA
+291 SETEIEELRQRA
-305 KKWNKKASD
+305 KKKKWDPSSSER
-314 HFEKELKKLQRLNPQ
+314 FNKELKKLQRLNPQ

-341 FLLELPFESKGRADI
+341 FMLDLPFEGKGLASIDLNGATKVLDR
-356 NLKKAENIL
+356 
-365 HKDHYGLEKVKE
+365 DHYGLEKVKE

-391 MKSPILCLAGPPGVG
+391 MKSPIICLAGPPGVG

-413 IADALGRPYVRMSL
+413 IAEALGRPYVRMSL

-467 DEIDKLSYGN
+467 DEIDKLSYGT

-525 ALLDRMEIIDVT
+525 ALLDRMEVIDVT
-537 GYTTDEKVEIAK
+537 GYTIEEKVEIAK
-549 RHLVPKQLGNHGIT
+549 QHLVPKQLDNHGIT
-563 KDQFSIAKRELKSV
+563 KDQFSISKPTLKSL

-584 SGVRNLDKKIAKLI
+584 SGVRNLDKKVAKLV
-598 RSTAKDIAMGDVE
+598 RSTAKDIALGTEAHTKVNVE
-611 KAKIGKSDLETI
+611 RLEEI
-623 LGPSRERDVY
+623 LGPPRERDIY
-633 EGNDHAGVVTGL
+633 EGNNHAGVVTGL

-660 LHKGTGKVIITGNL
+660 LAKGSGKVIITGNL
-674 GDVMK
+674 GAVMK
-679 ESATIAMAYL
+679 ESATIAIAYL
-689 KANSDQVGIDAGLFN
+689 KANADELGIDQNLFK

-724 GVTLLTALTSLF
+724 GITLLTALTSLF
-736 KQQLV
+736 TQKKV

-747 TGEITLRGKVLP
+747 TGEITLRGRVLP

-771 RAKIN
+771 RAKIS
-776 TIILCDKN
+776 TILLCEKN
-784 RRDIEEIEDHYIK
+784 RKDIEEIEAHYLK

-803 VSEMQEVLELAI
+803 ISEMSEVLDLAI
-815 LDKKVKGAKVLEP
+815 LNQKVKGAKTLSAET
-828 SLKKG
+828 KKLD